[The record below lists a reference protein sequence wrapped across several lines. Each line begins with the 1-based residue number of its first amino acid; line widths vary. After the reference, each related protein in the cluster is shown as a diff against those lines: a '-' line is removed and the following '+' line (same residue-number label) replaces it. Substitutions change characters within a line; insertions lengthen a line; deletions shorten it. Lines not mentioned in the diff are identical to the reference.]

1 MYYRVYIYRLNT
13 IDSVLLYRCRKL
25 RESYSSL
32 LAKAQS
38 GERPENCRQA
48 TRPCGAQK
56 PKLRNSRC
64 SPSSGTVQWQCK
76 HQEAN
81 TNSTR
86 PKQEL
91 GGAGWSSIYIYIYL
105 IQRGRSG
112 KISETKE
119 KHRRKSDIPGPAKR
133 ILDLSISGAGHKND
147 DIAPGIPPNYIMTQM
162 VPEP

>member
-1 MYYRVYIYRLNT
+1 MQSFVGHRAMAVQASR
-13 IDSVLLYRCRKL
+13 SKHKL
-25 RESYSSL
+25 DPTE
-32 LAKAQS
+32 
-38 GERPENCRQA
+38 
-48 TRPCGAQK
+48 TR
-56 PKLRNSRC
+56 
-64 SPSSGTVQWQCK
+64 
-76 HQEAN
+76 
-81 TNSTR
+81 
-86 PKQEL
+86 
-91 GGAGWSSIYIYIYL
+91 AGWSRVEQHIYIYIYL